1 MRWGAIVLTLLLTAC
16 WQGSPMGT
24 TWTKEALLAY
34 AVDTIQ
40 AHTPSTEIPCRST
53 ALNGLQACFAV
64 NGPVG
69 SIRTPADQAFGE
81 ELHQLADWEFVGGGG
96 AATYVTRGGEALELG
111 LVYGADMATR
121 SSWRS
126 CQRVHRACSTCLLN
140 RLNFRIDVR
149 DG

>member
-1 MRWGAIVLTLLLTAC
+1 MRWGAIVLTLLLNAC
-16 WQGSPMGT
+16 WQGSPMGK

-34 AVDTIQ
+34 AVDTIK

-81 ELHQLADWEFVGGGG
+81 ALHQLADWAFFGGGG

-111 LVYGADMATR
+111 LVYGADDGYTIIMEKLPKGAQGVLHVFVE
-121 SSWRS
+121 SS
-126 CQRVHRACSTCLLN
+126 QYQK
-140 RLNFRIDVR
+140 
-149 DG
+149 